1 LNDRARALRFCDA
14 LEVQPENKESREP
27 RRDMR
32 NAPLK
37 TDQNF
42 KPLKTISPRNVDARR
57 EGFTEMIDLFRS
69 SQIGMIQPGFSQ
81 PGCTQ

>member
-1 LNDRARALRFCDA
+1 
-14 LEVQPENKESREP
+14 
-27 RRDMR
+27 MR

-57 EGFTEMIDLFRS
+57 EGFREMIDLSRS
-69 SQIGMIQPGFSQ
+69 SQIGMIQPGFSH
-81 PGCTQ
+81 PGCTK